1 MAERILKSISTR
13 GLKNAVR
20 GSEYKKEALI
30 SYSILFIG
38 YIVLQIG
45 AASGLIGRNLQGQF
59 VPICVYISLAISLNL
74 VVGIS
79 GELSLGHAGFMA
91 IGAFTGVVVT
101 RVLEQS
107 IGAGQVRLVI
117 ALIAAA
123 VMAGLAGVV
132 IGVAI
137 LGLRGDYL
145 AIVTLAFGEIVR
157 NFMNVLYF
165 GLDESGHLKFAFNN
179 QIEGIPDANKI
190 ITGAIGATGTKP
202 LATFTGAML
211 LTAFTLFIVLNLKN
225 SKQGRAIM
233 AIRDNRIAGE
243 SIGLDVRKYKL
254 MAFVVSAAL
263 AGMAGCMF
271 GQNYSTLAPVKFSF
285 NTSVLILVFV
295 VLGGIG
301 NIWGGMIAATL
312 LTVLPEALRGFADYR
327 MLTYAVVLILVM
339 IFTYNPTMHARVVAV
354 WNKVNPFKHFSEKE
368 KEKEKEKDKDKDKSK
383 PKESKAK
390 ETKAKETKGKGKK
403 SGKEDA

>member
-1 MAERILKSISTR
+1 MADRILKSINNR
-13 GLKNAVR
+13 GLRNAVK

-30 SYSILFIG
+30 SYGILVIG

-45 AASGLIGRNLQGQF
+45 AAAGFIGNNLQGQF
-59 VPICVYISLAISLNL
+59 VPICVYMSLAISLNL

-91 IGAFTGVVVT
+91 VGAFTGIIVT
-101 RVLEQS
+101 RTLESS
-107 IGAGQVRLVI
+107 ITFGPLRLII
-117 ALIAAA
+117 AILAAA
-123 VMAGLAGVV
+123 IMASIAGFI
-132 IGVAI
+132 IGIPI

-157 NFMNVLYF
+157 NFLNVLYF
-165 GLDESGHLKFAFNN
+165 GLDDKGHLKFAFNHTIDDIDTS
-179 QIEGIPDANKI
+179 QRVV
-190 ITGAIGATGTKP
+190 TGAIGATGVTK
-202 LATFTGAML
+202 LATFTGAAL
-211 LTAFTLFIVLNLKN
+211 LTAFTLFVVLNLKN

-243 SIGLDVRKYKL
+243 SIGLNVKKYKL
-254 MAFVVSAAL
+254 TAFVVSASL

-271 GQNYSTLAPVKFSF
+271 GQNYSTLAPVKFNF

-301 NIWGGMIAATL
+301 NIWGGMIAAAL
-312 LTVLPEALRGFADYR
+312 LTVLPEALRQFADYR

-339 IFTYNPTMHARVVAV
+339 IGTYNPAIKARVGAL
-354 WNKVNPFKHFSEKE
+354 
-368 KEKEKEKDKDKDKSK
+368 KDKIRPKKGGGKDKSK
-383 PKESKAK
+383 
-390 ETKAKETKGKGKK
+390 T
-403 SGKEDA
+403 GKEAA